1 MGSQTLLM
9 SLYRYKSWADDLM
22 LDAMIE
28 VERAGPLPGF
38 GAALRIL
45 NHAHIVDRIFM
56 AHLEG
61 RSHGYDDNEPD
72 DLPALKDLSA
82 DIRQTDSAYVDY
94 IAGLPAEELRETVR
108 FGSRMDSPDACRARK
123 CWPMSS
129 HMPAITAVRSAGFCR
144 RLSRLLPWTFSRA
157 ICTGP
162 IRIAESRAKCDF
174 SESHLFSNSSF

>member
-72 DLPALKDLSA
+72 DLPALKDLFA

-108 FGSRMDSPDACRARK
+108 FRFTDGQPGRMSREEMLA
-123 CWPMSS
+123 
-129 HMPAITAVRSAGFCR
+129 HVVTHAGYHR
-144 RLSRLLPWTFSRA
+144 GEIGRLLPQ
-157 ICTGP
+157 
-162 IRIAESRAKCDF
+162 IAEAASVDVFAGYLHRSDPDRRI
-174 SESHLFSNSSF
+174 